1 MADIIDVQM
10 FTTQLQRELADNITP
25 ELKKVTYI
33 TKDFNKNIQNSLS
46 EFASR
51 PMSEVTD
58 LTNQLRDYFLDANSD
73 ANIEITGD
81 EKIAKM
87 PPKEI

>member
-25 ELKKVTYI
+25 ELKKVTDI
-33 TKDFNKNIQNSLS
+33 TKDFNKNIQTSLS

-51 PMSEVTD
+51 PMS
-58 LTNQLRDYFLDANSD
+58 
-73 ANIEITGD
+73 
-81 EKIAKM
+81 
-87 PPKEI
+87 